1 MIGIAMIGSI
11 DKGQDKII
19 KYELNQMNDFIEDKV
34 FIDFYKGNKLINL
47 LNKEVK
53 IEKMNLW
60 QFDNWTDIEGYIE
73 GKLKKFDKL
82 IIIKTPMIAGMKY
95 NDASML
101 ESFNDA
107 IKSNDKYNINFM
119 MLRRI
124 LHQCMLLKVASK
136 INLDVIQFV
145 YDPQEI
151 NFADVFDF
159 KSYKR
164 FYILKRGN
172 DKYAPIYEYEMY
184 KESREAKDKGLDLF
198 FIGGI
203 LTKDRLFLYDVK
215 QQFEGIKGI
224 KFEVFDKKENKNN
237 RITQTKYYEQLSKA
251 KYTIIIKPYQNDS
264 FSIIRFFEAICNNC
278 IPLILDDVNLAE
290 LNDTFP
296 DIYDII
302 IKYKLIINVKNVQ
315 QRISQ
320 YEQDKFVIN
329 EIVESKSFKKI
340 TNYVKVKNFY
350 SKLLEV

>member
-1 MIGIAMIGSI
+1 MIGIAMIGNI

-19 KYELNQMNDFIEDKV
+19 KYELNQMNDFINDKV
-34 FIDFYKGNKLINL
+34 FIDFYKGDKLINL
-47 LNKEVK
+47 LNKKAKFV
-53 IEKMNLW
+53 KMNFW
-60 QFDNWTDIEGYIE
+60 QFDNWSDIENYIIN
-73 GKLKKFDKL
+73 KFAKIDKL
-82 IIIKTPMIAGMKY
+82 IIIKTPMITGMKY
-95 NDASML
+95 DDTSMV
-101 ESFNDA
+101 EKFKNA
-107 IKSNDKYNINFM
+107 IETNNRYNIKFM

-124 LHQCMLLKVASK
+124 LEKCMLLKVASK
-136 INLDVIQFV
+136 MNIDVIQFV

-164 FYILKRGN
+164 YYILKRGS

-184 KESREAKDKGLDLF
+184 KESREVKDKELDLF

-215 QQFEGIKGI
+215 QQFEGVEGI

-237 RITQTKYYEQLSKA
+237 RITQTKYYEQLGKA

-296 DIYDII
+296 DIYNII
-302 IKYKLIINVKNVQ
+302 IKYKLIISVKNVQ

-340 TNYVKVKNFY
+340 TNYTKVKIFY
-350 SKLLEV
+350 NKLLEV